1 MILGKTIVLLF
12 TTFFLL
18 IIVQLIFYL
27 ILKNIRFFKIRN
39 ILKKINVDPNYKKRM
54 YGWTNENFYIELEFL
69 IPIYGIQLI
78 IKKFHNSFSI
88 LSSDKVLIEL
98 SKVYVRRLEIDSFI
112 KDNLSEETKEKL
124 IDKYKFDFSIF
135 KELDYNN
142 VYYTLIIR
150 LFLELKNTIKTY
162 KDYVANG
169 KSEIVKEID
178 ESIIEFLN
186 FYEKVYLNKNKNLS
200 KEEEFMLDNLN
211 KYKLLVKNI
220 EENIYIH
227 K

>member
-1 MILGKTIVLLF
+1 
-12 TTFFLL
+12 
-18 IIVQLIFYL
+18 
-27 ILKNIRFFKIRN
+27 
-39 ILKKINVDPNYKKRM
+39 M

>member
-27 ILKNIRFFKIRN
+27 ILRSIRFFKKKN
-39 ILKKINVDPNYKKRM
+39 IFKKIQVGPNYKEM
-54 YGWTNENFYIELEFL
+54 HYYTDEYFDIQPEFL
-69 IPIYGIQLI
+69 IPIHGIQLI

-88 LSSDKVLIEL
+88 LSSNKILIDL
-98 SKVYVRRLEIDSFI
+98 SKVYVRKLEIDSFI
-112 KDNLSEETKEKL
+112 KDNLSEEAKKNL
-124 IDKYKFDFSIF
+124 IDKCKFDFSIF

-142 VYYTLIIR
+142 VYYPLIIR

-169 KSEIVKEID
+169 KSKIVKEVD

-211 KYKLLVKNI
+211 KYKLLVKDI
-220 EENIYIH
+220 EENISIH

>member
-27 ILKNIRFFKIRN
+27 ILRSIRFFKRKN
-39 ILKKINVDPNYKKRM
+39 IFKKIHVAPNYKEM
-54 YGWTNENFYIELEFL
+54 HYYTHEYFDIQPEFL

-88 LSSDKVLIEL
+88 LSSNKILIDL
-98 SKVYVRRLEIDSFI
+98 SRDYVENLKIDSFI
-112 KDNLSEETKEKL
+112 KDNLSKEAKKNL
-124 IDKYKFDFSIF
+124 IDKHKFDFSIF

-142 VYYTLIIR
+142 VYYPLIIR

-169 KSEIVKEID
+169 KSKIVKEVD

-211 KYKLLVKNI
+211 KYKLLVKDI
-220 EENIYIH
+220 EENISIH

>member
-1 MILGKTIVLLF
+1 
-12 TTFFLL
+12 
-18 IIVQLIFYL
+18 
-27 ILKNIRFFKIRN
+27 
-39 ILKKINVDPNYKKRM
+39 M
-54 YGWTNENFYIELEFL
+54 YFNTHEYFDIEAEFL

-88 LSSDKVLIEL
+88 LSSDKILIEL
-98 SKVYVRRLEIDSFI
+98 SRDYVEKLKIDSFI
-112 KDNLSEETKEKL
+112 KDNLSKETKKEL
-124 IDKYKFDFSIF
+124 INKHEFDLSIF
-135 KELDYNN
+135 EELDYNN

-162 KDYVANG
+162 KNYVANG
-169 KSEIVKEID
+169 KPEIIKEID

-186 FYEKVYLNKNKNLS
+186 FYKKVYLNKNKNLS
-200 KEEEFMLDNLN
+200 KEEEYMLDNLN

-220 EENIYIH
+220 EENISIH

>member
-1 MILGKTIVLLF
+1 MY
-12 TTFFLL
+12 FFSHEY
-18 IIVQLIFYL
+18 F
-27 ILKNIRFFKIRN
+27 
-39 ILKKINVDPNYKKRM
+39 D
-54 YGWTNENFYIELEFL
+54 IEAEFL

-88 LSSDKVLIEL
+88 LSSDKILIEL
-98 SKVYVRRLEIDSFI
+98 SRDYVESLKIDSFI
-112 KDNLSEETKEKL
+112 KNNLSKETRKEL
-124 IDKYKFDFSIF
+124 INKYEFDLSIF
-135 KELDYNN
+135 RELDYNN

-162 KDYVANG
+162 KNYVANG
-169 KSEIVKEID
+169 RSEIVKEID

-186 FYEKVYLNKNKNLS
+186 FYKKVYMNKNKNLS
-200 KEEEFMLDNLN
+200 KEEEYMLDNLN
-211 KYKLLVKNI
+211 KYKLLIKNI